1 VAPTYRSFHGRLLP
15 PTIHSHARTLAR
27 THEEGVLNLVY
38 LMVYDSADCKTLG
51 VMDNMCGKCTALKG
65 GGFQLEETTAGLRSV
80 C

>member
-1 VAPTYRSFHGRLLP
+1 
-15 PTIHSHARTLAR
+15 
-27 THEEGVLNLVY
+27 
-38 LMVYDSADCKTLG
+38 MVYDSADCKTLG